1 MVGTPGR
8 LWELHED
15 PGEEHIRLGLPT
27 LRYIVLDEA
36 DRSDTLA
43 VKGWSQGRSESGQE
57 VVERIHGVETG

>member
-15 PGEEHIRLGLPT
+15 PGEEHVRLGLPT

-36 DRSDTLA
+36 DRY
-43 VKGWSQGRSESGQE
+43 GRSKRGQK
-57 VVERIHGVETG
+57 VVKRG

>member
-15 PGEEHIRLGLPT
+15 AGEEHIRLGLPT

-36 DRSDTLA
+36 DRLTARLTTQFD
-43 VKGWSQGRSESGQE
+43 RS
-57 VVERIHGVETG
+57 V